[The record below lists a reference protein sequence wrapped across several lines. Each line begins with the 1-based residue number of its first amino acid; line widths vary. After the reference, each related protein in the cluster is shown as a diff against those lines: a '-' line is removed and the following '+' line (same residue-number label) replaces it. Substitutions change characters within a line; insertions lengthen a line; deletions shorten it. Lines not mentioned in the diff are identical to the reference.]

1 MNRRTTVIIAA
12 ASSLAV
18 AGAVTQSLVVHA
30 SPAAPAPAAAAATI
44 STAAAAAAAVKPLPK
59 TMTFYVDPKSGPAT
73 WVAQNRS
80 DTRAATI
87 RSSLSSKPM
96 ARWFGSWSSAIKP
109 AVNSYVT
116 AAAKKRKTPVLV
128 AYNIPGRD
136 ACGGQSAG
144 GSTVSSEYRTWVK
157 GFAQGIG
164 GRRAVVVLEPDA
176 LADFQCLSAAQA
188 TTRQQLLTYATA
200 QLHKSAPKAYV
211 YLDAG
216 NSNYASASDMSARLI
231 KSGLKNVRGFSL
243 NVSNFHTTAQENAF
257 AVKLNAQLRKRGAKT
272 KPYVIDTSRN
282 GAGSNGTWCNPGG
295 RKLGVT
301 SRVNQTPKANQPEAR
316 LWIKT
321 PGESDGNCGT
331 ASTVAAGVFDP
342 QLAVGL
348 VRGN

>member
-1 MNRRTTVIIAA
+1 M
-12 ASSLAV
+12 S
-18 AGAVTQSLVVHA
+18 
-30 SPAAPAPAAAAATI
+30 
-44 STAAAAAAAVKPLPK
+44 AAAAVKPLPK

-73 WVAQNRS
+73 WVAQNRTDS
-80 DTRAATI
+80 RAAAI
-87 RSSLSSKPM
+87 RSGVSSKPM
-96 ARWFGSWSSAIKP
+96 ARWFGTWSGTIKP

-144 GSTVSSEYRTWVK
+144 GTTAGSEYRTWIK
-157 GFAQGIG
+157 GFAGGIG
-164 GRRAVVVLEPDA
+164 QRRAVVVLEPDA
-176 LADFQCLSAAQA
+176 LADFQCLSSAQA
-188 TTRQQLLTYATA
+188 STRQKLLTYATA

-216 NSNYASASDMSARLI
+216 NSNYASASAMSGRLI

-295 RKLGVT
+295 RRLGVT

-331 ASTVAAGVFDP
+331 AAGVAAGVFDP
-342 QLAVGL
+342 QLAVNL